1 MTGGWTCASGSLPVG
16 LSPDLS
22 PDQALLRLHAQGLPG
37 LVLLESLGQITAQ
50 SRLTLLSAA
59 PELVQHTLPQ
69 RPAGPAL
76 FPAWIGGLKY
86 EAAREWG
93 LPTHPPQGQ
102 SEQDHTQHWGWYPSG
117 LVWDREAG
125 TLQLVGAAHLDW
137 AGLLSGPCP
146 RAPQLQVGP
155 FSPDDLDYPACV
167 RAVQQNILAGEVY
180 QVNLSR
186 GVKAT
191 ASGQPLAAYLRLR
204 LDNPSPYMVYAE
216 LQGAELEDARSST
229 EVIVSCS
236 PERLVRWQG
245 DTVSARPIAGTR
257 ARGNTPVQDAALEAD
272 LLHDPKEAA
281 EHLMLT
287 DLLRHDLGWLSCPG
301 SVHVPEYRS
310 VERYSHV
317 THLVSEVQG
326 RALPGLDTAQVL
338 RATFPGGTITG
349 APKARVMQ
357 EIAALEPQPRGWYTG
372 SFGLLSGAKAELNIL
387 IRTAVFQQT
396 QEAGWT
402 VSVRAGA
409 GVVMAS
415 DPLRETRET
424 ALKAQALLEVL
435 SGLELPSGECRER
448 PRQAQ
453 SVTPGQPWSPPHLT
467 RGPLARQAISRCP
480 PLRVLLLDNH
490 DSFTQNLAHDLA
502 AHGAAVLLRPN
513 TAPLPELLALRPDAV
528 LTGPGP
534 GTPQTSGVTLPLT
547 RACLELG
554 WPLLGVCLGHQ
565 ALGEALGGQVVRAAR
580 ALHGMP
586 EQVRHGGQGLFAGVP
601 QGAVFTRYHSLILE
615 RQSLDGLPGVQV
627 TATSH
632 SGEVMAIQ
640 ATHAPAW
647 GVQFH
652 PESLLSTHGR
662 TLLGNWLE
670 LVGQAQEE
678 RAQAEQAQAERT

>member
-1 MTGGWTCASGSLPVG
+1 MTGGDTHASPSLPLG
-16 LSPDLS
+16 LS
-22 PDQALLRLHAQGLPG
+22 PDQALLRLHAHGLPG
-37 LVLLESLGQITAQ
+37 LVLLESLGQVTTQ

-59 PELVQHTLPQ
+59 PVQVQHTLPQ

-86 EAAREWG
+86 EAAQEWG
-93 LPTHPPQGQ
+93 LSTHLPRG
-102 SEQDHTQHWGWYPSG
+102 HTQHWGWYPSG

-125 TLQLVGAAHLDW
+125 TLEVVGAAHLDW
-137 AGLLSGPCP
+137 AGLLSGPYP
-146 RAPQLQVGP
+146 ETPQLQVGP
-155 FSPDDLDYPACV
+155 FSPDDLDYPAGV

-186 GVKAT
+186 GVSAT

-216 LQGAELEDARSST
+216 LPDTDCET

-257 ARGNTPVQDAALEAD
+257 ARGDTPAQDADLEAD
-272 LLHDPKEAA
+272 LLRDPKEAA

-317 THLVSEVQG
+317 MHLVSEVQG
-326 RALPGLDTAQVL
+326 RALPGLTTAQL
-338 RATFPGGTITG
+338 LGATFPGGTITG

-357 EIAALEPQPRGWYTG
+357 EIAALEVSPRGWYTG

-387 IRTAVFQQT
+387 IRTAVFRQT
-396 QEAGWT
+396 RSDQTHETGWT

-435 SGLELPSGECRER
+435 SGERQER

-453 SVTPGQPWSPPHLT
+453 SVTPGLPWSPP
-467 RGPLARQAISRCP
+467 PLAGQVMSRRS

-502 AHGAAVLLRPN
+502 AHGAQVLLRPN

-528 LTGPGP
+528 LIGPGP

-565 ALGEALGGQVVRAAR
+565 ALGEALGGRVVRAVQ

-586 EQVRHGGQGLFAGVP
+586 EQVRHSGQELFAGVP

-615 RQSLDGLPGVQV
+615 GQSLEGLPCQVRV
-627 TATSH
+627 TATSQ
-632 SGEVMAIQ
+632 SGEVMAIR
-640 ATHAPAW
+640 AVHAPAW

-652 PESLLSTHGR
+652 PESLLSAHGR

-670 LVGQAQEE
+670 LAGQAQPE
-678 RAQAEQAQAERT
+678 RARTEQARAEQA

>member
-1 MTGGWTCASGSLPVG
+1 MIQGAAIPHTAPALA
-16 LSPDLS
+16 DLS
-22 PDQALLRLHAQGLPG
+22 PDQALLRLHAHGLPG

-59 PELVQHTLPQ
+59 PIQAQHTLPQ
-69 RPAGPAL
+69 QPAGPAL

-102 SEQDHTQHWGWYPSG
+102 SQYDHTQHWGWYPSG
-117 LVWDREAG
+117 LVWNRETG
-125 TLQLVGAAHLDW
+125 TLAVVGAAHLDW

-146 RAPQLQVGP
+146 ETPQLQVGP
-155 FSPDDLDYPACV
+155 FSPDDLDYPAGV
-167 RAVQQNILAGEVY
+167 RAVQHSILAGEVY

-186 GVKAT
+186 GVTAS

-216 LQGAELEDARSST
+216 LPGIDCGT

-257 ARGNTPVQDAALEAD
+257 ARGETPAQDAALEAD
-272 LLHDPKEAA
+272 LLQDPKEAA

-317 THLVSEVQG
+317 MHLVSEVQG
-326 RALPGLDTAQVL
+326 RALPGLDTAQLL

-387 IRTAVFQQT
+387 IRTAVFHQTRSCQT
-396 QEAGWT
+396 QEVGWT

-409 GVVMAS
+409 GIVMAS
-415 DPLRETRET
+415 NPLRETHET

-435 SGLELPSGECRER
+435 SGERRER

-453 SVTPGQPWSPPHLT
+453 SVTPGLSWSPPPLT
-467 RGPLARQAISRCP
+467 RQPLARRTVPSRP

-502 AHGAAVLLRPN
+502 AHGAAVLLRPS
-513 TAPLPELLALRPDAV
+513 TAPLPELLALQPDAV
-528 LTGPGP
+528 LIGPGP

-565 ALGEALGGQVVRAAR
+565 ALGEALGGQVVRAAQ

-586 EQVRHGGQGLFAGVP
+586 EQVRHSGQELFAGVP

-615 RQSLDGLPGVQV
+615 RQTLEGLPSHVQV
-627 TATSH
+627 TATSR
-632 SGEVMAIQ
+632 SGEVMAIR
-640 ATHAPAW
+640 AAHAPAW

-652 PESLLSTHGR
+652 PESLLSAHGR

-670 LVGQAQEE
+670 LAGQAQAEE
-678 RAQAEQAQAERT
+678 AQQKQAQAERT

>member
-1 MTGGWTCASGSLPVG
+1 M
-16 LSPDLS
+16 
-22 PDQALLRLHAQGLPG
+22 
-37 LVLLESLGQITAQ
+37 LESLGQITAQ
-50 SRLTLLSAA
+50 SRLTLLSAD
-59 PELVQHTLPQ
+59 PVQVQHTLPQ

-93 LPTHPPQGQ
+93 LPTHPPQGK
-102 SEQDHTQHWGWYPSG
+102 SRHDHTQHWGWYPSG

-125 TLQLVGAAHLDW
+125 TLKVVGAAHLDW
-137 AGLLSGPCP
+137 ARLLSGPCP
-146 RAPQLQVGP
+146 ELPQLQVGP
-155 FSPDDLDYPACV
+155 FSPDDLDYPAGV

-186 GVKAT
+186 GVTAS

-216 LQGAELEDARSST
+216 LACTELKNEHLEN

-257 ARGNTPVQDAALEAD
+257 ARGDTPAQDAALEAD
-272 LLHDPKEAA
+272 LLQDPKEAA

-317 THLVSEVQG
+317 MHLVSEVQG
-326 RALPGLDTAQVL
+326 RALPELDTAQLL

-387 IRTAVFQQT
+387 IRTAVFQQKRSDQT
-396 QEAGWT
+396 QETGWT

-435 SGLELPSGECRER
+435 SGLPSGERRER
-448 PRQAQ
+448 LRQAQ
-453 SVTPGQPWSPPHLT
+453 SVTPGLPWSPPPLT
-467 RGPLARQAISRCP
+467 RQPLARQAAPSRP
-480 PLRVLLLDNH
+480 PLRVLLLDTH

-586 EQVRHGGQGLFAGVP
+586 EQVRHSGQGLFAGVP
-601 QGAVFTRYHSLILE
+601 QGAVFTRYHSLILDSS
-615 RQSLDGLPGVQV
+615 SLSVLPSHVQV
-627 TATSH
+627 TATSRG
-632 SGEVMAIQ
+632 GEIMAIR
-640 ATHAPAW
+640 AAHAPAW

-652 PESLLSTHGR
+652 PESLLSAHGR

-670 LVGQAQEE
+670 LAGQIQE
-678 RAQAEQAQAERT
+678 RQAQAERT

>member
-1 MTGGWTCASGSLPVG
+1 MTGGGATATGSLPPG
-16 LSPDLS
+16 IS
-22 PDQALLRLHAQGLPG
+22 PDQALLRLHAHGLPG

-59 PELVQHTLPQ
+59 PVQVQHTLPQ
-69 RPAGPAL
+69 RPAGTAL

-93 LPTHPPQGQ
+93 LPTHPPRG
-102 SEQDHTQHWGWYPSG
+102 HTQHWGRYPSG

-125 TLQLVGAAHLDW
+125 TLKVVGAAHLDW

-146 RAPQLQVGP
+146 ETPRLQVGP
-155 FSPDDLDYPACV
+155 FSPDDLDYPAGV
-167 RAVQQNILAGEVY
+167 RIVQHSILAGEVY

-186 GVKAT
+186 GVTTT

-216 LQGAELEDARSST
+216 LACTELKNEHLEN

-236 PERLVRWQG
+236 PERLVRWQS

-257 ARGNTPVQDAALEAD
+257 ARGDTPAQDAALEAD
-272 LLHDPKEAA
+272 LLQDPKEAA

-317 THLVSEVQG
+317 MHLVSEVQG
-326 RALPGLDTAQVL
+326 RALPGLDTAQLL

-387 IRTAVFQQT
+387 IRTAVFAQAGTSQT
-396 QEAGWT
+396 HFSQAQEAGWT

-415 DPLRETRET
+415 DPYGETRET

-435 SGLELPSGECRER
+435 SGPELPSGERQER
-448 PRQAQ
+448 PRRAQ
-453 SVTPGQPWSPPHLT
+453 SVTPGLPWSPPPLT
-467 RGPLARQAISRCP
+467 RQAAPSRP

-502 AHGAAVLLRPN
+502 VHGVAVLLRPN
-513 TAPLPELLALRPDAV
+513 TAPLPELLALKPDAV

-565 ALGEALGGQVVRAAR
+565 ALGEALGGQVVRASR

-586 EQVRHGGQGLFAGVP
+586 EQVRHSGQGLFAGVP
-601 QGAVFTRYHSLILE
+601 QGAVFTRYHSLILDSS
-615 RQSLDGLPGVQV
+615 SLDVLPGQVQV
-627 TATSH
+627 TATSRG
-632 SGEVMAIQ
+632 GEIMAIQ

-652 PESLLSTHGR
+652 PESLLSAHGR

-670 LVGQAQEE
+670 LAGQTQE
-678 RAQAEQAQAERT
+678 RQAQAERT